1 MKTLQEYKD
10 QSAKNYYIHQNKKY
24 YGAEKNNNQRNYEGI
39 GNQNYANPPIIE
51 QIRNKQL
58 ATIEQVSPAALKSQL

>member
-10 QSAKNYYIHQNKKY
+10 QASKNYYIHQNKKF
-24 YGAEKNNNQRNYEGI
+24 YGMEKNSNQRNHEGI

-51 QIRNKQL
+51 
-58 ATIEQVSPAALKSQL
+58 